1 MEILEEIRAL
11 FHDDRL
17 VEAYSKLQQAEQA
30 GEEVVEALEVMPEI
44 PIIKE
49 SVRCLNVLLGE
60 LGDLNS
66 WNLVYEENDVATFSK
81 GGGSDFFLRGE
92 VVMHNGLFPA

>member
-1 MEILEEIRAL
+1 MFECIAWGVGRFNSSRKINMTISPRFIILE
-11 FHDDRL
+11 
-17 VEAYSKLQQAEQA
+17 
-30 GEEVVEALEVMPEI
+30 
-44 PIIKE
+44 
-49 SVRCLNVLLGE
+49 
-60 LGDLNS
+60 DLNS